1 MTTVEIKAGA
11 TTRPNRLAKEALE
24 GLETHESVCLTG
36 LNWAINNTIL
46 AAELVKKKMP
56 ELHQKSV
63 FESYEDTKLRYSIT
77 LMKEEPAQ
85 KDVWYQ
91 KPGLI
96 VRKIEPR
103 EDTTPP
109 KRNKRKSKKPT
120 RQATGS
126 SRESGS
132 RRGDRETGS
141 RRGDQETGSRR
152 GDTISRRGRGRNQ
165 RINNKDTTPKSPQRN
180 DKKGGKNSGP
190 KKVDPKNSNVM
201 RRSAYIRQKNPD
213 DVRLDNEIYITA
225 TRGIKTHVTS
235 AATILQ
241 AKTHDCVILKGS
253 GFAVA
258 KTLRLCDILRHGF
271 EGLHSNI
278 QFTCEAV
285 PFTLRSDVEKIRTRS
300 IPQVEICLSLD
311 IKAVPP
317 NNPGY
322 QPPVDSSEIK
332 PIEV

>member
-11 TTRPNRLAKEALE
+11 ATRPNRLAKEALE

-132 RRGDRETGS
+132 RRGDRETG
-141 RRGDQETGSRR
+141 
-152 GDTISRRGRGRNQ
+152 SRRGRGRNQ

>member
-1 MTTVEIKAGA
+1 
-11 TTRPNRLAKEALE
+11 
-24 GLETHESVCLTG
+24 
-36 LNWAINNTIL
+36 
-46 AAELVKKKMP
+46 
-56 ELHQKSV
+56 
-63 FESYEDTKLRYSIT
+63 
-77 LMKEEPAQ
+77 
-85 KDVWYQ
+85 
-91 KPGLI
+91 
-96 VRKIEPR
+96 
-103 EDTTPP
+103 
-109 KRNKRKSKKPT
+109 
-120 RQATGS
+120 
-126 SRESGS
+126 
-132 RRGDRETGS
+132 
-141 RRGDQETGSRR
+141 
-152 GDTISRRGRGRNQ
+152 
-165 RINNKDTTPKSPQRN
+165 
-180 DKKGGKNSGP
+180 
-190 KKVDPKNSNVM
+190 M